1 MTDEG
6 LKCFITI
13 LERKSFAVTF
23 ENSLSNGIKIRVSK
37 FNDSKISIFLFYF
50 KYAFLFYF
58 CSIFM

>member
-37 FNDSKISIFLFYF
+37 FNDSKISNLC
-50 KYAFLFYF
+50 LNLEE
-58 CSIFM
+58 